1 MFFLHFSKCSI
12 NIKDTWRGIE
22 VVITGLTRNQ
32 FASNRTWVRIPSS
45 PPKSPVNS
53 RVFWTF
59 PFSRQ
64 GVDLAKN
71 AGNQALFR
79 LFFARLLELA
89 MSEKPYISR
98 LFGVALIFLQELSLP
113 SLTFGVRKHKNI
125 VHNVRGSDL
134 WFVVQMTVNI
144 RRRADIT
151 MTEPFLYL
159 LHRDIVCKKQ
169 WCAAVSEVMEANM
182 SQAVSLQNFAEVLCY
197 RVGIEDRSHS
207 INKDIMICKKVFI
220 PPQSFWNCFSQTF
233 CSVQTTN

>member
-1 MFFLHFSKCSI
+1 MYRSGRNEADSKFLEAPAVSSAENVRRAGLCAGSDFTISYRSCVFFLHFSKCSI

-71 AGNQALFR
+71 AGNPAIFR

-98 LFGVALIFLQELSLP
+98 LFGVALIFLQELCLP
-113 SLTFGVRKHKNI
+113 ALTFGVRKRKNI
-125 VHNVRGSDL
+125 VHNIRGSDL
-134 WFVVQMTVNI
+134 GFVVQMAVNI
-144 RRRADIT
+144 RRCADIT
-151 MTEPFLYL
+151 VSEPFLYL
-159 LHRDIVCKKQ
+159 LHRNIVCKKQ
-169 WCAAVSEVMEANM
+169 
-182 SQAVSLQNFAEVLCY
+182 
-197 RVGIEDRSHS
+197 
-207 INKDIMICKKVFI
+207 
-220 PPQSFWNCFSQTF
+220 
-233 CSVQTTN
+233 

>member
-71 AGNQALFR
+71 AGNPALFR
-79 LFFARLLELA
+79 LFFARLLEPA

-98 LFGVALIFLQELSLP
+98 LFGVALIFLQELCLP
-113 SLTFGVRKHKNI
+113 ALTFGVRKRKNI
-125 VHNVRGSDL
+125 VHNIRGSDL
-134 WFVVQMTVNI
+134 GFVVQMAVNI

-151 MTEPFLYL
+151 VTEPFLYL
-159 LHRDIVCKKQ
+159 LHRNIVCKKQ
-169 WCAAVSEVMEANM
+169 
-182 SQAVSLQNFAEVLCY
+182 
-197 RVGIEDRSHS
+197 
-207 INKDIMICKKVFI
+207 
-220 PPQSFWNCFSQTF
+220 
-233 CSVQTTN
+233 